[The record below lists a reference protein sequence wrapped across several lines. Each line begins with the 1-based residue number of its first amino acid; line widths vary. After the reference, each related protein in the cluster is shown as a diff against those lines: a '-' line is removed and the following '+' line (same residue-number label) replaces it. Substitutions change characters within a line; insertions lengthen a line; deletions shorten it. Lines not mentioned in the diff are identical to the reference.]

1 MFKLII
7 SLVISRVVSGHMT
20 LMDQFNFMSPGGR
33 VLQHKSLY
41 VVSYSKAVLFK

>member
-20 LMDQFNFMSPGGR
+20 LMDQFNFMSPGGK
-33 VLQHKSLY
+33 VLHKSLY